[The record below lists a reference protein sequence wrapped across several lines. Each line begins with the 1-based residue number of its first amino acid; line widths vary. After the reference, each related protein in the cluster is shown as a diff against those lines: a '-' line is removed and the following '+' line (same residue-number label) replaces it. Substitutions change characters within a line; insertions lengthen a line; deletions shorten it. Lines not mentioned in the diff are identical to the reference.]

1 MDIKLQQIMRQ
12 IPSMDRL
19 LSLPWVAEY
28 EKRIGRE
35 TIKSLMSDML
45 ARQREVIMKD
55 TDTAFDADTIAE
67 DARRLIKKK
76 SETSLAP
83 VVNATGVVIHT
94 NLGRSL
100 LADEA
105 IDAVKNAAGSYST
118 LEYSLEEGARGHRND
133 HVEWLLKR
141 LTGAEAALVVN
152 NNAAAV
158 ILVLSALAKDRESI
172 ISRGELVEIGGS
184 FRIPDIMS
192 LSGTKMIDVG
202 TTNRTYLKD
211 YEDAITDECAVLL
224 KVHPSNYRVTGFH
237 SAVSREE
244 LAELAH
250 SRGLILME
258 DLGSGMLIDMSKAGL
273 SGEND
278 PTVAQSLKAG
288 CDIVTFS
295 GDKLLGGPQIGVIAG
310 RKDLI
315 DKLKKHQ
322 LLRALRVGKMTLAA
336 FEATLR
342 LYLRGEEMKVPAIEM
357 IFRKKEELLPGARR
371 LARKLKALMKKTK
384 IQRYFIDVVEV
395 RDTVGGGSFPQSEL
409 AGCAVALRL
418 PELGNSGRLAERLR
432 MSSQHVIAGATDD
445 KVLFHMRTLK
455 EKDEERIIEALAEI
469 LCVEKENASYER

>member
-1 MDIKLQQIMRQ
+1 MDIKLQQIMKQ

-35 TIKSLMSDML
+35 TIKSLITRLL
-45 ARQREVIMKD
+45 ADQREKIKKD
-55 TDTAFDADTIAE
+55 PDTAFDADTIAE
-67 DARRLIKKK
+67 DARRLIKKR
-76 SETSLAP
+76 SYPSLAP

-100 LADEA
+100 LAKEA
-105 IDAVKNAAGSYST
+105 IDAITAAAGSYCT

-158 ILVLSALAKDRESI
+158 ILALTALAKEKESI

-184 FRIPDIMS
+184 FRIPEIMA

-211 YEDAITDECAVLL
+211 YENAITDECAVLL
-224 KVHPSNYRVTGFH
+224 KVHPSNYRITGFH
-237 SAVSREE
+237 SAATREE
-244 LAELAH
+244 LAALAH
-250 SRGLILME
+250 SRGLVLME
-258 DLGSGMLIDMSKAGL
+258 DLGSGMLIDMSQAGL

-310 RKDLI
+310 RKDII

-322 LLRALRVGKMTLAA
+322 LLRALRVDKMTLAA

-342 LYLRGEEMKVPAIEM
+342 LYLRGEENAVPTVEM
-357 IFRKKEELLPGARR
+357 IFRKKEELLPEARR
-371 LARKLKALMKKTK
+371 LARRLKELMKKTK
-384 IQRYFIDVVEV
+384 VQRYSVDVVPAT
-395 RDTVGGGSFPQSEL
+395 DTVGGGSFPQSEL
-409 AGCAVALRL
+409 PGYAVALSL

-432 MSSQHVIAGATDD
+432 MSSAHVIAGASDD
-445 KVLFHMRTLK
+445 RVLFHVRTLR
-455 EKDEERIIEALAEI
+455 EKDGERISGALAEI
-469 LCVEKENASYER
+469 LGIGKENCCDA